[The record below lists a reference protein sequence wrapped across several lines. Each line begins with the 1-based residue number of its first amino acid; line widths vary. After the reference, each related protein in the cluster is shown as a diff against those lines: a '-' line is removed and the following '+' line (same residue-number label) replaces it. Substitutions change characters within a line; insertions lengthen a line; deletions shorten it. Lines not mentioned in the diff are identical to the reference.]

1 MDKKYNDNLTDIIEI
16 VKKYMEVISKSYK
29 IEMIILFGSYA
40 KGTNHKDSDIDVAVV
55 TDDIKSDRFEEELNL
70 MMLRDSVDNRI
81 EPHIITVE
89 DYKTIGNPL
98 VWEIINTGIQVA

>member
-1 MDKKYNDNLTDIIEI
+1 MVNEYDDNLNNIIEI

-29 IEMIILFGSYA
+29 IEAIILFGSYA
-40 KGTNHKDSDIDVAVV
+40 KGNNHKDSDIDVAVI
-55 TDDIKSDRFEEELNL
+55 TDDIKSNRFDEELNL

-98 VWEIINTGIQVA
+98 VWEIVNTGIKVA